1 MPKLIQNIQG
11 QIIDNLTSEV
21 ILLNSIIGEVQ
32 QEDYID
38 INGLIAYLQNFKK
51 IEKTSALTNPFN
63 YGLKNKKNL
72 PILTLNIDY

>member
-1 MPKLIQNIQG
+1 MPRLIQNIQG
-11 QIIDNLTSEV
+11 QIIDELVSEV
-21 ILLNSIIGEVQ
+21 ILMNSLTGEVQ
-32 QEDYID
+32 REDFIE
-38 INGLIAYLQNFKK
+38 INGLIAYLQNFSK